1 MCFCTLK
8 KINEITKAE
17 IIVFFYIK
25 SPIKSYNMGQIF
37 TKPIPGSCV
46 VP

>member
-1 MCFCTLK
+1 MHFCTLK

-25 SPIKSYNMGQIF
+25 SLIKSYNMGQIF
-37 TKPIPGSCV
+37 TKPIPGSYV